1 MLRIIVSVLRHD
13 DVPPGAYHA
22 LEVRMANKGEFAY
35 EFQDDALKVQWS
47 IVRNG
52 AMKLGDTLLCR
63 RA

>member
-22 LEVRMANKGEFAY
+22 LEVWMANKGGSG
-35 EFQDDALKVQWS
+35 ALKVQWS

>member
-1 MLRIIVSVLRHD
+1 
-13 DVPPGAYHA
+13 
-22 LEVRMANKGEFAY
+22 MANKGEFAY